1 VVVVACGEGKQ
12 VWAEGFCFPFH
23 PILNRS
29 ENSAIL
35 TLSKFCSMAIYMDLH
50 IVPGVNAKDVADAHS
65 MDVLMEKEHSCKCL
79 TYWIDEL
86 RGYVFCLIDAPD
98 KESVIELHTRAHGL
112 VPNKIIEVESSLVHA
127 FLGRITDPEN
137 AYVTDNGLMIL
148 DDTSYRIIMN
158 LQLDDYILLQQK
170 AGTEKAMQL
179 MQQFKTIAKNEIL
192 KNNGR
197 EVANESNE
205 MIASFVEGGKA
216 FAAALAIQQQLS
228 DHADA
233 NLRIS
238 LHAGEPVMQS
248 DKLFGDTV
256 QMLKRLNMFN
266 RTEPIVITS
275 GIRELLDNE
284 TLKREQEHLLLCT
297 PKDETFVT
305 ALFELLEAKY
315 GDETF
320 DMDTCCTEL
329 AMSQSQLYRKA
340 TQLFQLSPNNLL
352 RNFRLLQAKE
362 LLRTTDK
369 TVSQISFET
378 GFASAS
384 YFTKCFKSYFNVL
397 PLAYRDLQQQ
407 KAG

>member
-1 VVVVACGEGKQ
+1 MVVACGEGKQ
-12 VWAEGFCFPFH
+12 VWAEGFYFPFH
-23 PILNRS
+23 HVLKRT
-29 ENSAIL
+29 ENITIL
-35 TLSKFCSMAIYMDLH
+35 THSKFCYMAIYMDLH

-86 RGYVFCLIDAPD
+86 RGYVFCLIDAPN
-98 KESVIELHTRAHGL
+98 KESVLELHTRAHGL
-112 VPNKIIEVESSLVHA
+112 VPNKIIEVEPSLVNA

-137 AYVTDNGLMIL
+137 AHVSEDGLIIM
-148 DDTSYRIIMN
+148 DDTSYRIIMH

-170 AGTEKAMQL
+170 TGTEKAMQL
-179 MQQFKTIAKNEIL
+179 MQQFRTIVKKEIL
-192 KNNGR
+192 NNNGR
-197 EVANESNE
+197 EVTNESNE

-216 FAAALAIQQQLS
+216 FAAAQAIRQHFS
-228 DHADA
+228 NDVDA

-256 QMLKRLNMFN
+256 QMLKRLNTFN

-284 TLKREQEHLLLCT
+284 TLQREQEHLLLCT
-297 PKDETFVT
+297 PKEETFVA
-305 ALFELLEAKY
+305 ALFEMLEAKY

-369 TVSQISFET
+369 TVSQVSFET

-397 PLAYRDLQQQ
+397 PLAYRDLLQQ